1 MKMKRFVGIF
11 LLLSALLLVSVL
23 DVLAQ
28 EAKFEIKASAGIA
41 DILKDRIGKRTAIRT
56 QSGEDIEGTVVTVGN
71 SVVHVTNL
79 AGKEFYDAVISID
92 RINAVII
99 RVRNR

>member
-1 MKMKRFVGIF
+1 MKIFVSC
-11 LLLSALLLVSVL
+11 LLFMLMMPAVSAADAS
-23 DVLAQ
+23 AQ
-28 EAKFEIKASAGIA
+28 EAKFEIKASATIS
-41 DILKDRIGKRTAIRT
+41 DVLQDRVGKRTTIRT

-92 RINAVII
+92 RISAVII

>member
-1 MKMKRFVGIF
+1 MKLFAGI
-11 LLLSALLLVSVL
+11 LLLTLAFMSVSVL

-41 DILKDRIGKRTAIRT
+41 DILKDRIGKRTIIRT

-71 SVVHVTNL
+71 SVVHVEKL
-79 AGKEFYDAVISID
+79 AGKEFYDAVINID
-92 RINAVII
+92 RISAVII